1 MKAEW
6 IFGIMITRIVK
17 GSDTLRSPHFAYQK
31 LLHPSGKAVVL
42 IDIIAAPLV
51 IIALVFLSPINPVSI
66 IAYILSSY
74 ALIITFMNAGRI
86 YRSIRTAVRE
96 DKIPF
101 VVWFKKLMRKN
112 KYTALYLENTDFRAE
127 VSLYSGLAA
136 NLIFAVFKGASGV
149 YYHSTWLGSVGVYYL
164 VFGAIRFMLMKNYRT
179 HKNDERNRSVSLH
192 EYKTVRICGVM
203 MILLTLT
210 VTGIAYHMIEKND
223 TSNYSKLVAIVSAVY
238 TFYYVITA
246 IISAVTF
253 RKRDNA
259 ILAATKKLN
268 ISGAALSMFTLQT
281 AMIHTFDG
289 TVSSYSR
296 TMNTITGTAVMLIM
310 LWNALSMSVRAQR
323 NIRQEELQ

>member
-1 MKAEW
+1 LKAEW

-51 IIALVFLSPINPVSI
+51 IIALVFLSPLNPISI
-66 IAYILSSY
+66 VAYLLSAY
-74 ALIITFMNAGRI
+74 ALAISVMNARRI
-86 YRSIRTAVRE
+86 YRNIRTAVRE
-96 DKIPF
+96 DKIPV
-101 VVWFKKLMRKN
+101 VVWFKKMMRKN
-112 KYTALYLENTDFRAE
+112 KYTALYLESADFRAE
-127 VSLYSGLAA
+127 ISLYSGLTA
-136 NLIFAVFKGASGV
+136 NLIFAVFNGVSGV
-149 YYHSTWLGSVGVYYL
+149 YYRSTWLGSVGVYYL
-164 VFGAIRFMLMKNYRT
+164 VFGAIRFMLMKNYRV
-179 HKNDERNRSVSLH
+179 HKNDERTKDIRLH
-192 EYKTVRICGVM
+192 EYRSVRSCGVM

-289 TVSSYSR
+289 TTSSFSR
-296 TMNTITGTAVMLIM
+296 MMNSITGAAVMVIM
-310 LWNALSMSVRAQR
+310 LWNALSMSIRAHR
-323 NIRQEELQ
+323 NIKQEELQ

>member
-1 MKAEW
+1 
-6 IFGIMITRIVK
+6 MITRIVK

-42 IDIIAAPLV
+42 IDMIAIPLV
-51 IIALVFLSPINPVSI
+51 IIALVFLSPMNPVSI

-86 YRSIRTAVRE
+86 YRNIRTAVRE
-96 DKIPF
+96 DKIPAL
-101 VVWFKKLMRKN
+101 VWFKKLMRKN
-112 KYTALYLENTDFRAE
+112 KYTALYLESADFRAE

-164 VFGAIRFMLMKNYRT
+164 VFGAIRFMLMKNYRV
-179 HKNDERNRSVSLH
+179 HKNDERTKAVRLH
-192 EYKTVRICGVM
+192 EYKTVRNCGFM

-210 VTGIAYHMIEKND
+210 ETGMAYHMIEKND
-223 TSNYSKLVAIVSAVY
+223 TSNYSRLVAIVSAMY
-238 TFYYVITA
+238 TFYYVIKA
-246 IISAVTF
+246 VISAVSF

-268 ISGAALSMFTLQT
+268 ISGAAMSAFTLQT

-289 TVSSYSR
+289 TVSSFSH
-296 TMNTITGTAVMLIM
+296 TMNSLTGAAVMLIM

>member
-51 IIALVFLSPINPVSI
+51 IIALVFLSPMNPVSI

-86 YRSIRTAVRE
+86 YRSIRSAVRE
-96 DKIPF
+96 DKIPAL
-101 VVWFKKLMRKN
+101 VWFKKLMQKS
-112 KYTALYLENTDFRAE
+112 KYTALYLESADFRAE

-179 HKNDERNRSVSLH
+179 YKNDERNRSVRLH
-192 EYKTVRICGVM
+192 EYKAVRNCGFM

-210 VTGIAYHMIEKND
+210 ETGMAYHMIEKND

-310 LWNALSMSVRAQR
+310 LWNALSMSIRAQR
-323 NIRQEELQ
+323 NIRQEEL

>member
-51 IIALVFLSPINPVSI
+51 IIALVFLSPLNPISI
-66 IAYILSSY
+66 VAYLLSAY
-74 ALIITFMNAGRI
+74 ALAISVMNARRI
-86 YRSIRTAVRE
+86 YRNIRTAVRE
-96 DKIPF
+96 DKIPAL
-101 VVWFKKLMRKN
+101 VWFKKLMRKN
-112 KYTALYLENTDFRAE
+112 KYTALYLESADFRAE
-127 VSLYSGLAA
+127 ISLYSGLTA
-136 NLIFAVFKGASGV
+136 NLIFAVFKGVSGV
-149 YYHSTWLGSVGVYYL
+149 YYRSTWLGSVGVYYL
-164 VFGAIRFMLMKNYRT
+164 VFGAIRFMLMKNYRV
-179 HKNDERNRSVSLH
+179 HKNDERTSAVRLYEYRSVRS
-192 EYKTVRICGVM
+192 CGVM

-289 TVSSYSR
+289 TTSSFSR
-296 TMNTITGTAVMLIM
+296 MMNSITGAAVMAIM
-310 LWNALSMSVRAQR
+310 LWNALSMSIRAHR
-323 NIRQEELQ
+323 NIKQEELQ

>member
-6 IFGIMITRIVK
+6 IFGIMIIRIVK

-31 LLHPSGKAVVL
+31 LLHPSVKAVVL

-51 IIALVFLSPINPVSI
+51 IIALVFFSPLNPISIVAYLLS
-66 IAYILSSY
+66 AY
-74 ALIITFMNAGRI
+74 ALAISVMNSRRI
-86 YRSIRTAVRE
+86 YRNIRTAVRE

-101 VVWFKKLMRKN
+101 VVWFKKLMQKN
-112 KYTALYLENTDFRAE
+112 KYTALYLESADFRAE
-127 VSLYSGLAA
+127 ISLYSGLAA
-136 NLIFAVFKGASGV
+136 NLIFAVFKGVSGV
-149 YYHSTWLGSVGVYYL
+149 YYRSTWLGSVGVYYL
-164 VFGAIRFMLMKNYRT
+164 VFGAIRFMLMKNYRV
-179 HKNDERNRSVSLH
+179 HKNDEHTKDIRLH
-192 EYKTVRICGVM
+192 EYVTVRSCGVM

-223 TSNYSKLVAIVSAVY
+223 TSNYSRLVAIVSAVY
-238 TFYYVITA
+238 TFYYVIIA
-246 IISAVTF
+246 ITSALSF

-268 ISGAALSMFTLQT
+268 VSGAALSMFTLQT

-310 LWNALSMSVRAQR
+310 MWNALSMSIRAQKR
-323 NIRQEELQ
+323 IKQEKLQ